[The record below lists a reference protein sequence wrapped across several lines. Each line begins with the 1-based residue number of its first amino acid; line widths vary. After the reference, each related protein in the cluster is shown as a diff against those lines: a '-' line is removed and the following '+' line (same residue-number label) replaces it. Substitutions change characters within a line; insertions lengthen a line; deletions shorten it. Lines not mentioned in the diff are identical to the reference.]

1 MPIHFWEAS
10 VDVPTGLG
18 GRGMALWESM
28 SGDDVTRNALV
39 LEAARLADRLDEL
52 DNIIQ
57 GKGVLNLMQF
67 RVLNREVDDD
77 DGSLDINV
85 EVKFQNVFS
94 EARQQAIAF
103 ATILAKLAP
112 VEAAAKPAAAPAA
125 VPAAANVTPLDR
137 LKARGLKKA

>member
-1 MPIHFWEAS
+1 M
-10 VDVPTGLG
+10 DVPAGLG
-18 GRGMALWESM
+18 ERGIALWQSM
-28 SGDDVTRNALV
+28 SGSDVVRNALV

-67 RVLNREVDDD
+67 RVLNREIED
-77 DGSLDINV
+77 DGSLNINV
-85 EVKFQNVFS
+85 EVKFQTPLA

-103 ATILAKLAP
+103 ATILSKLAP
-112 VEAAAKPAAAPAA
+112 ADAAAKPAA
-125 VPAAANVTPLDR
+125 VPTPANVTPLDR

>member
-1 MPIHFWEAS
+1 MDVPAGLGERGLSIWEAMATQ
-10 VDVPTGLG
+10 DVP
-18 GRGMALWESM
+18 
-28 SGDDVTRNALV
+28 RNALV

-67 RVLNREVDDD
+67 RLDMESGE
-77 DGSLDINV
+77 DGEYNV

-103 ATILAKLAP
+103 STILSKLAP
-112 VEAAAKPAAAPAA
+112 ADAAAKPAN
-125 VPAAANVTPLDR
+125 VPMPTNVTPLDR
-137 LKARGLKKA
+137 IKARGLKKA